1 MTGPD
6 VAFLTF
12 HIFCHTYATWMRR
25 YGGLDTTAGLI
36 ATGRW
41 RDETSV
47 RRYAHV
53 IASEESQKAAC
64 CQCQN
69 WRGVDRGGPFREID
83 SVSACY

>member
-1 MTGPD
+1 MNRVKAVTGPD

-25 YGGLDTTAGLI
+25 YGGLDTTGLI

-41 RDETSV
+41 RGETSV

-53 IASEESQKAAC
+53 IASEESQKAVLLPVPKLAG
-64 CQCQN
+64 
-69 WRGVDRGGPFREID
+69 RRSRRLL
-83 SVSACY
+83 